1 MKADLCFCSC
11 RVSYIPY
18 RLGLASQHYSLERHV
33 QLILHLHRKVDT
45 RLQISTFGILEN
57 LE

>member
-1 MKADLCFCSC
+1 MLLQLS
-11 RVSYIPY
+11 
-18 RLGLASQHYSLERHV
+18 GLVHSLPFSLERHV